1 MVFVPGEKKLP
12 DGIEL
17 DKTGSRSVPMK
28 LLATTDKYYIVVPNT
43 PGQLSVELNLEYVA
57 EMVVLVDK

>member
-1 MVFVPGEKKLP
+1 
-12 DGIEL
+12 
-17 DKTGSRSVPMK
+17 MK

-43 PGQLSVELNLEYVA
+43 PGQLSVELNREYVA